1 MSFDELE
8 RSIIEYDDQD
18 LSIAGS
24 SKKKRLSRSTSRLL
38 VVPSHNLQETKIY
51 FNIFNCGILAIIFT
65 KGCANGPC
73 GWVKDPM
80 RKIRMELESGDSNS
94 NYIVTKLDIYDVLSL
109 RDSSKTYEQTKMVKY
124 SNSSFPFPALIHVHP
139 RDLPISEIY
148 AEEYCKN
155 VISCFKEGFNYNIGY
170 GGNLVDETGEH
181 FHAVDSMFLTIDAA
195 KLCCRLYEKDIEDGV
210 LDEHPDVVRTFL
222 SKHPNPLS
230 FLRAQLKLMKK

>member
-1 MSFDELE
+1 M
-8 RSIIEYDDQD
+8 
-18 LSIAGS
+18 
-24 SKKKRLSRSTSRLL
+24 
-38 VVPSHNLQETKIY
+38 
-51 FNIFNCGILAIIFT
+51 AIIFT

-80 RKIRMELESGDSNS
+80 RKIRMELERGDDNS
-94 NYIVTKLDIYDVLSL
+94 QYIISKLDIYDVLSL
-109 RDSSKTYEQTKMVKY
+109 RDSSKTYEETKMVKY
-124 SNSSFPFPALIHVHP
+124 SNGSFPFPALIHVHP
-139 RDLPISEIY
+139 RDLPISAIY

-155 VISCFKEGFNYNIGY
+155 VISCFKESFNYDIGY
-170 GGNLVDETGEH
+170 GGNLVDETGQH

-195 KLCCRLYEKDIEDGV
+195 KLCCRLYAKDIEDGV